1 MDYFTKSIFDLGG
14 SYMAIKKVK
23 TPNGEKWEVLVRTNG
38 RDSQRI
44 RRKFER
50 KVDAQKFL
58 DDFLKKKDQ
67 LLEISSEFSNP
78 EEITFKQEA
87 DFWLTNSESR
97 ISASHLLR
105 VTGILK
111 VLIPEYGSLPVYRFN
126 PTFLSE
132 LQRKLLNKGLAKGS
146 VNRYTEVI
154 TAIINHSVRH
164 RRIPYSPANGFQK
177 FRAANIEMKF
187 WEKAEAQS
195 FLAFTNNRYPKKSDK
210 RWVYVV
216 YLLALNTGL
225 RSGEIWGLKVC
236 DLVEDGKTLFIR
248 RQFHNVT
255 KTFTL
260 IKGKKNSKNGKL
272 HRHVPCN
279 QTLREELCEIIT
291 TRNLSQDDLF
301 FVTEMGNPIN
311 HDNFQRRFQKDLELW
326 GGKPIRFHDLR
337 HTAATLLIS
346 AGVDLKTVQEICG
359 HEDITTTMNYTH
371 LIADNIKRVAELFSI
386 SG

>member
-1 MDYFTKSIFDLGG
+1 M
-14 SYMAIKKVK
+14 
-23 TPNGEKWEVLVRTNG
+23 
-38 RDSQRI
+38 
-44 RRKFER
+44 
-50 KVDAQKFL
+50 
-58 DDFLKKKDQ
+58 
-67 LLEISSEFSNP
+67 
-78 EEITFKQEA
+78 
-87 DFWLTNSESR
+87 
-97 ISASHLLR
+97 
-105 VTGILK
+105 
-111 VLIPEYGSLPVYRFN
+111 
-126 PTFLSE
+126 
-132 LQRKLLNKGLAKGS
+132 
-146 VNRYTEVI
+146 NRYTEVI
-154 TAIINHSVRH
+154 TAILNHSVRH
-164 RRIPYSPANGFQK
+164 RRIAYSPANGFQK

-195 FLAFTNNRYPKKSDK
+195 FLAFTNIRYPKKSEK

-225 RSGEIWGLKVC
+225 RSGEMWGLKVC

-326 GGKPIRFHDLR
+326 GGKSIRFHDLR

-346 AGVDLKTVQEICG
+346 ANVDLRTVQEIFG

-371 LIADNIKRVAELFSI
+371 LIADNIKKVADLFSI